1 MGNCA
6 TNCSNCMGKD
16 GEHSEFN
23 MDGQSMQLQRQGF
36 RDDGAI
42 GLDGNTALGNRDV
55 NKLLQSKM
63 KFIIKLQAFWRGH
76 TARRLISMLRAKQLG
91 SSKYFT

>member
-36 RDDGAI
+36 RTDEGAL
-42 GLDGNTALGNRDV
+42 GLDGASAMNNRDV
-55 NKLLQSKM
+55 NKLL
-63 KFIIKLQAFWRGH
+63 
-76 TARRLISMLRAKQLG
+76 
-91 SSKYFT
+91 